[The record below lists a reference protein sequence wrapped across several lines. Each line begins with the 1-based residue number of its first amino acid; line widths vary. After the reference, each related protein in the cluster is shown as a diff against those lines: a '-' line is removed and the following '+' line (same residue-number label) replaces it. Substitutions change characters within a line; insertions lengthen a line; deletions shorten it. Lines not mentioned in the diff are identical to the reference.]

1 MIMADLNQLKLDAA
15 QLLREMVSTPSLSF
29 EEKAVSD
36 LIASRLSAWGVDYER
51 IGWNIVCRSAGYD
64 PSRPTLMMC
73 AHQDT
78 VAPSPEYDFD
88 PYTPDQPSMPGA
100 ICGLGSND
108 DGGSVVTMMAAF
120 RALEGE
126 SLPFNLMLV
135 LTVEEERTGEHGMRF
150 LWREHLRKEVTWAI
164 VGEPTGMRAALS
176 ERGLVVLDGTAHG
189 VSGHA
194 AREEGVNA
202 LYIALEDIAALRSHR
217 FAKSSPR
224 MGEVHLNVTQIAA
237 GTVHNVVPDKCTF
250 VVDVRPTDVYDN
262 AELVAELQSVC
273 KSELVPRNLR
283 NASSATPESSPLAR
297 NCAVCGVETFSSPT
311 TSDWICIDC
320 EALKMGPGDSAR
332 SHKKNE
338 YLLLGELD
346 SAVDKYIKFIREYGN
361 TLEQG
366 R

>member
-1 MIMADLNQLKLDAA
+1 MENRIRILKDDAA
-15 QLLREMVSTPSLSF
+15 ALLRGMVATPSLSF
-29 EEKAVSD
+29 EEGAVSD
-36 LIASRLSAWGVDYER
+36 LIARHLEGWGVDFER
-51 IGWNIVCRSAGYD
+51 VGWNIICRSKGYD
-64 PSRPTLMMC
+64 PARPTLMMC

-88 PYTPDQPSMPGA
+88 PYTPDQPSRPGA

-108 DGGSVVTMMAAF
+108 DGGSVVSMMAAF

-126 SLPFNLMLV
+126 PLPFNLMLV

-150 LWREHLRKEVTWAI
+150 LWKDRLNREVTWAI
-164 VGEPTGMRAALS
+164 VGEPTGMRAAVS
-176 ERGLVVLDGTAHG
+176 ERGLIVLDCAAHG

-202 LYIALEDIAALRSHR
+202 LYIALEDIAALRSHI

-224 MGEVHLNVTQIAA
+224 MGEVHLNVTQINA
-237 GTVHNVVPDKCTF
+237 GTVHNVVPDLCTF

-262 AELVAELQSVC
+262 AELVAELQSLC
-273 KSELVPRNLR
+273 RSELKPRTLR
-283 NASSATPESSPLAR
+283 NASSATRVDSPLLR
-297 NCAVCGVETFSSPT
+297 NCAACGVETFSSPT

-320 EALKMGPGDSAR
+320 DAIKMGPGDSAR

-338 YLLLGELD
+338 YLLLDELD
-346 SAVDKYIKFIREYGN
+346 SAVDAYIRFIKNYGN
-361 TLEQG
+361 TLE
-366 R
+366 